1 MNLLKSIVAVLIL
14 TLVALGFS
22 ASSGLAY
29 LLTVF
34 IPYAAFAVFV
44 AGFVY
49 RVVRW
54 GRSPVPFRIPSTC
67 GQEKSL
73 PWIKTNPLDNP
84 SDLWGVIGRMALEV
98 LLFRSLFRNTK
109 AEIRQQRPVYDS
121 AKWLWFFGLL
131 FHWSLLIIVLR
142 HLRFF
147 IEPVAGCINTLSAV
161 DGFFEIGIPT
171 LYLSDAA
178 ILAGLS
184 FLLLRRVVSPRL
196 RYLSLF
202 SDYFALLLILGV
214 VGTGLLMRHFF
225 PADLLQVKNLAL
237 GWVTFSPAEPDGV
250 GTLFY
255 MHLCFVFTLMVFI
268 PMSKLMHMAGVFLSP
283 TRNLANDNRM
293 NRHVNPWNAPVKV
306 HTYEEYEDEFRDKMK
321 LAGLPVDKE

>member
-44 AGFVY
+44 VGFVY

-54 GRSPVPFRIPSTC
+54 GKSPVPFRIPSTC

-84 SDLWGVIGRMALEV
+84 SGLWGVIGRMALEV

-147 IEPVAGCINTLSAV
+147 VEPVAGCINTLSAV

>member
-44 AGFVY
+44 VGFVY

-54 GRSPVPFRIPSTC
+54 GKSPVPFRIPSTC

-147 IEPVAGCINTLSAV
+147 VEPVAGCINTLSAV

>member
-34 IPYAAFAVFV
+34 IPYLAFAIFIV
-44 AGFVY
+44 GFVC

-54 GRSPVPFRIPSTC
+54 GKSPVPFRIPSTC

-84 SDLWGVIGRMALEV
+84 SGLWGVIGRIALEV

-109 AEIRQQRPVYDS
+109 AEIRQQKPVYDS

-147 IEPVAGCINTLSAV
+147 VEPVAGCINTLSAV

-237 GWVTFSPAEPDGV
+237 GWVTFSPAAPNGV

-283 TRNLANDNRM
+283 TRNMANDNRM